1 MSNSRTRTRHDK
13 TGRSTGQ
20 FADSRFR
27 AMNRPP
33 SDRGWIWLC
42 RDILES
48 YAWRAQS
55 ASGRLIVERIGLEHI
70 GHGGTMNGRLPVTYA
85 QFAAQGIGNS
95 TIRPAIAE
103 VVALGLVQVV
113 DPGHRAWGEFQG
125 RSATYRLT
133 WLPTCD
139 GEPATDLWRR
149 FSSLA
154 EAREAAAAARKAI
167 DDERAAGA
175 EAWRQR
181 KEERDRQ
188 RGQRGGEIVHRP
200 RVVK

>member
-1 MSNSRTRTRHDK
+1 VSNSRTRTRYNQ

-20 FADSRFR
+20 FADSRFK

-33 SDRGWIWLC
+33 SDRGWLWLC

-70 GHGGTMNGRLPVTYA
+70 AHGGTMNGHLQVTYG
-85 QFAAQGIGNS
+85 QFAAHGLGNS
-95 TIRPAIAE
+95 TIRSAIAE
-103 VVALGLVQVV
+103 EVALGLVQVV
-113 DPGHRAWGEFQG
+113 DPGLKAWGEFQG
-125 RSATYRLT
+125 RAAKYRLT

-139 GEPATDLWRR
+139 GEPKTDLWRR

-154 EAREAAAAARKAI
+154 EAREAAAAARKAVEA
-167 DDERAAGA
+167 DRAARS
-175 EAWRQR
+175 EALRER
-181 KEERDRQ
+181 KEERDRPQ
-188 RGQRGGEIVHRP
+188 IKRDGEMIRATVR
-200 RVVK
+200 